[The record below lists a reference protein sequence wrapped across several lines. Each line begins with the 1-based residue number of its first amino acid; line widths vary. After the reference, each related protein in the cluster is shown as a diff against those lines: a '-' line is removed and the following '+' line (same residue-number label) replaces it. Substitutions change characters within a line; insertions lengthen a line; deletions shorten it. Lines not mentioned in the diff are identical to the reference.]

1 MKKNNSK
8 NDNLKGIKT
17 LVSSLLFPLI
27 SIIVAMFVAV
37 IFVMWAKDI
46 SFIKGV
52 QVMFKAIWNGSF
64 GRRDNFIETLVYVIP
79 LLFTGLANAVAFKTG
94 LFNIGVEG
102 EFMISIT
109 AGAIVGM
116 IPGIPPVIHII
127 LVLIAG
133 TLAGIIWAGIP
144 GYLKAKVGSNEVVN
158 SIMMNYIALYFSN
171 YLIMGPFN
179 KKGLAQTPDIQPSA
193 MLWRFLGNDYRLNIG
208 LFIGLIMV
216 VLVYLLFW
224 KTTWGY
230 EIRAVGLNQYAAEY
244 GGINIKK
251 NIIFAMAIS
260 GGIAGL
266 GGAVY
271 VSGIQHHAIQMVTF
285 TGYGFDGI
293 AVALLAK
300 NNPIGVIFSA
310 LLFGALNTSSISLQM
325 ANIPKQIVFLIQAI
339 ILIFVAADYIYKWLA
354 EKRRKGALMN
364 E

>member
-1 MKKNNSK
+1 MKNKKIIQSA
-8 NDNLKGIKT
+8 
-17 LVSSLLFPLI
+17 VSSLIFPLV
-27 SIIVAMFVAV
+27 SIIVAMLVAV
-37 IFVMWAKDI
+37 IFVMWAKHI
-46 SFIKGV
+46 SFIKGF

-64 GRRDNFIETLVYVIP
+64 GRKDNFIETLVYVIP

-102 EFMISIT
+102 EFMISI
-109 AGAIVGM
+109 AVGAIVGT
-116 IPGIPPVIHII
+116 IQGIPPVIHVI
-127 LVLIAG
+127 LVLISG
-133 TLAGIIWAGIP
+133 TLAGVIWAGIV

-171 YLIMGPFN
+171 YLVMGPFN
-179 KKGLAQTPDIQPSA
+179 QKGLAQTADIQPSA
-193 MLWRFLGNDYRLNIG
+193 MLWRFLGENYRLNIG
-208 LFIGLIMV
+208 IFIGLLMV
-216 VLVYLLFW
+216 VLVYIFFW

-230 EIRAVGLNQYAAEY
+230 EIRAVGINQYAAEY

-251 NIIFAMAIS
+251 NIILAMAIS

-271 VSGIQHHAIQMVTF
+271 VSGIQHHAIQMVSF

-339 ILIFVAADYIYKWLA
+339 ILIFVASDYVYKWIA
-354 EKRRKGALMN
+354 EKRRKGALLN